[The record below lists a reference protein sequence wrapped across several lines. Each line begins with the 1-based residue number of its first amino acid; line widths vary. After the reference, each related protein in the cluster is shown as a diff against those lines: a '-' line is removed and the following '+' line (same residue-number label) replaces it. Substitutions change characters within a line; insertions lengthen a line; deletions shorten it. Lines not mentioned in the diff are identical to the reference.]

1 MIGNV
6 KIESKATFVR
16 ATLTWGLLLGL
27 VGAVFFWYLA
37 SDRRHQGITLV
48 TGVEGG
54 LYNQFGVELKK
65 VYERRT
71 GRSMTVVATEGS
83 AANRTALIDGDAQ
96 IAIVQAGSVDLD
108 GLDLF
113 CSLYPEVIHLVV
125 RNELPVRRVEE
136 LAGRK
141 IVLGPLQ
148 SGMRKSGM
156 EILKHYQIL
165 DLIVEETDRYFDEIL
180 EDEEIDGAVVTTG
193 IFNPDLQRV
202 LGAGHFRLLPI
213 PAAGAIQARSAH
225 LQEYLL
231 PMGIY
236 GIHHSVPSEDL
247 PTLATTALLVGQ
259 RELPPILIRNLLEAV
274 FEGGLHYRFPTLFRK
289 NQMLDVGPG
298 PLAEEADLFFNPAD
312 RIGQMANIME
322 SIAAFK
328 ELVFAL
334 FAGLYLLWGRF
345 KKFEE
350 DEKSRLIQR
359 EKDRLDELL
368 IETLRIE
375 EKQVGVSDPEKLRDM
390 LNEVTRI
397 KLKALRQLTHED
409 LRGDRVFLIFLTQCA
424 NLIGKIQA
432 KMIHLESSNSKV
444 SEK

>member
-1 MIGNV
+1 M

-16 ATLTWGLLLGL
+16 ATLAWGLLLGL
-27 VGAVFFWYLA
+27 VGAVLLWYLA
-37 SDRRHQGITLV
+37 SDRRDQGITLV

-65 VYERRT
+65 IYERRT

-83 AANRTALIDGDAQ
+83 AANRNALIGGDAQ

-125 RNELPVRRVEE
+125 RNELPVRRIDE

-141 IVLGPLQ
+141 LILGPLQ
-148 SGMRKSGM
+148 SGMRKSGV
-156 EILKHYQIL
+156 EILKHHQIS
-165 DLIVEETDRYFDEIL
+165 DQIVEESDGYFDELL
-180 EDEEIDGAVVTTG
+180 EDGEIDGAVVTTG

-202 LGAGHFRLLPI
+202 LGTGRFRLLPI
-213 PAAGAIQARSAH
+213 PSAGAIQARSAH
-225 LQEYLL
+225 LHEYLL

-236 GIHHSVPSEDL
+236 GIHQGVPSRDL
-247 PTLATTALLVGQ
+247 PTLATTALLVGR
-259 RELPPILIRNLLEAV
+259 RELPPSMIRSLLEAV

-289 NQMLDVGPG
+289 DQMLGVGPG

-328 ELVFAL
+328 ELAFAL
-334 FAGLYLLWGRF
+334 FAGIYLLWGRF
-345 KKFEE
+345 KRFEE
-350 DEKSRLIQR
+350 REKSRLIQR

-375 EKQVGVSDPEKLRDM
+375 EEQVGASDPEKLRTM
-390 LNEVTRI
+390 LNDVTRI

-432 KMIHLESSNSKV
+432 KMNHLETSRTKEPEGRR
-444 SEK
+444 SE